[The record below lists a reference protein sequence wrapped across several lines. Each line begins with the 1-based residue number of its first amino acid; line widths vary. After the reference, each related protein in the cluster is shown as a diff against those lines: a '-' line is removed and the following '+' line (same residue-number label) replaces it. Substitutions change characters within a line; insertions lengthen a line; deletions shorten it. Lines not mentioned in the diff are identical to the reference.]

1 MNKKVKEK
9 TNKSFSKKANFQRR
23 RTIHKKVNKKIGIL
37 GGVAFIISAVIGVG
51 IFFKNGQILD
61 YNLGNFTLS
70 IIA

>member
-9 TNKSFSKKANFQRR
+9 TNKSFLKKANFQKRKAIR
-23 RTIHKKVNKKIGIL
+23 KKVNKKVGIL
-37 GGVAFIISAVIGVG
+37 GGIAFIISAIIGVG

>member
-1 MNKKVKEK
+1 MTKKVKEK
-9 TNKSFSKKANFQRR
+9 NKRLFLRKANFQRR
-23 RTIHKKVNKKIGIL
+23 KAIRKKVNKKIGIL
-37 GGVAFIISAVIGVG
+37 GGIAFIISAVIGVG